1 MTLTAAQTPAA
12 LLAGCGKLQRLSLAN
27 VRPMVATDK
36 PQLKRLAESCPLLRV
51 LDLSGTQP
59 PPVKSVRSPFHRI
72 IYYFQINY
80 LSSY

>member
-1 MTLTAAQTPAA
+1 VTHTTTQTPAA

-36 PQLKRLAESCPLLRV
+36 QQLKRLADSCPLLRV

-59 PPVKSVRSPFHRI
+59 PPVKSVRFPFPFHKFFLI
-72 IYYFQINY
+72 IF
-80 LSSY
+80 SE